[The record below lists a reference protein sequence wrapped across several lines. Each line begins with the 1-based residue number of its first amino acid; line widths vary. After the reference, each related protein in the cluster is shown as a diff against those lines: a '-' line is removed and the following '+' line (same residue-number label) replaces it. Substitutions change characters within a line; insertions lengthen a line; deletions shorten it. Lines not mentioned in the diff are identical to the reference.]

1 MKKILII
8 AGPNGAGKTTF
19 ALEFLPNEA
28 ACPEF
33 INADLIAA
41 GISPFRPENV
51 AVTAGR
57 LMLQRINELA
67 DSGKSFAFETTLS
80 SRSFLRMIPTW
91 KAKGYN
97 VELCFLKLPNVEYA
111 IHRVAQRVSF
121 GGHNIPVET
130 IHRRFARGW
139 DYFKNDYIGI
149 VDKWVIYDASETPPL
164 RVESSNHQSPPNL
177 MEDPVPYQNQSSE
190 DADKE
195 QSYEEWI
202 NGMTAALK
210 RASEKACAQAIA
222 AGLEPI
228 VRKRPEVGTGELTV
242 K

>member
-1 MKKILII
+1 MKKIIII

-19 ALEFLPNEA
+19 AREFLPNEA

-80 SRSFLRMIPTW
+80 SRSFMRMIPIW
-91 KAKGYN
+91 KAKGYI
-97 VELCFLKLPNVEYA
+97 VELCFLKLPDVEFA

-121 GGHNIPVET
+121 GGHNIPIET
-130 IHRRFARGW
+130 IRRRFSRGW
-139 DYFKNDYIGI
+139 NYLKNDYIGI
-149 VDKWVIYDASETPPL
+149 VDEWAIYDASVTPPL
-164 RVESSNHQSPPNL
+164 MVESSNQQSPQNL

-190 DADKE
+190 VAEKARSH
-195 QSYEEWI
+195 QEWLD
-202 NGMTAALK
+202 GMTAALK

-228 VRKRPEVGTGELTV
+228 VRKNPEVKSEL
-242 K
+242 